1 LEAMACGVPTVGSD
15 TGGIPELITH
25 GETGFLEAV
34 GDTDHMAE
42 DVLKLLRDEELY
54 ARVSKAC
61 LYRAQVYFCDSV
73 ITAQYE
79 QIYYR
84 VLGKEMPVIDL
95 ERQKLSCLG

>member
-1 LEAMACGVPTVGSD
+1 
-15 TGGIPELITH
+15 
-25 GETGFLEAV
+25 
-34 GDTDHMAE
+34 
-42 DVLKLLRDEELY
+42 VLKLLRDEELY

-61 LYRAQVYFCDSV
+61 LYRAQVYFCDGV

-84 VLGKEMPVIDL
+84 VLGKEMPIIDL